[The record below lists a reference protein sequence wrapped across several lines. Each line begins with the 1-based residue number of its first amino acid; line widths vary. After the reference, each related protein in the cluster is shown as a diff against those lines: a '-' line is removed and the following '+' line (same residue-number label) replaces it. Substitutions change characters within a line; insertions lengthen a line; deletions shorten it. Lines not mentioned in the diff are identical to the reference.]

1 MKIDSNQLPEL
12 IRLQQLLVEATRLD
26 TRIRQ
31 LQTGESAEAIR
42 VVLLEQSA
50 KASQMLA
57 DHEEVERDVRRA
69 EADLELVEN
78 RISKDKQRLA
88 VSSDSKV
95 ITGIQHEL
103 ESLAKRQG
111 ELEEAQLILMESID
125 QSNLEQEAIQL
136 ERMRLQAELSAAT
149 ESAALDIANLSTEL
163 STVNGEM
170 AEIRKAVSA
179 ELVELFDKIRVRGT
193 AVGKLKDSTCGAC
206 NMNLTSTA
214 VGQLSAVPND
224 ELARCPECSAIL
236 VI

>member
-12 IRLQQLLVEATRLD
+12 IRLQQLLVEATKLD

-57 DHEEVERDVRRA
+57 NHEEVERDVRRA

-136 ERMRLQAELSAAT
+136 ERKRLQAELSAAT

-236 VI
+236 VR

>member
-12 IRLQQLLVEATRLD
+12 IRLQQLLVEATKLD

-57 DHEEVERDVRRA
+57 DHKEVERDVRRA

-95 ITGIQHEL
+95 IAGIQHEL

-136 ERMRLQAELSAAT
+136 ERKRLQAELSAAT

-236 VI
+236 VR

>member
-12 IRLQQLLVEATRLD
+12 IRLQQLLVEATKLD

-42 VVLLEQSA
+42 VVLLGQSA

-136 ERMRLQAELSAAT
+136 ERKRLQAELSAAT

-236 VI
+236 VR

>member
-1 MKIDSNQLPEL
+1 M
-12 IRLQQLLVEATRLD
+12 
-26 TRIRQ
+26 
-31 LQTGESAEAIR
+31 R
-42 VVLLEQSA
+42 VF
-50 KASQMLA
+50 
-57 DHEEVERDVRRA
+57 
-69 EADLELVEN
+69 
-78 RISKDKQRLA
+78 
-88 VSSDSKV
+88 
-95 ITGIQHEL
+95 TGIQHEL

-136 ERMRLQAELSAAT
+136 ERKRLQAELSAAT

-236 VI
+236 VR

>member
-12 IRLQQLLVEATRLD
+12 IRLQQLLAEASKLD

-136 ERMRLQAELSAAT
+136 ERKRLQAELSAAT
-149 ESAALDIANLSTEL
+149 ESVALDIANLSTEL

-206 NMNLTSTA
+206 NMNLTSSA

-224 ELARCPECSAIL
+224 ELAKCPECSAIL
-236 VI
+236 VR

>member
-12 IRLQQLLVEATRLD
+12 IRLQQLLVEATKLD

-136 ERMRLQAELSAAT
+136 ERKRLQAELSAAT

-193 AVGKLKDSTCGAC
+193 AVGKLEDSTCGAC

>member
-12 IRLQQLLVEATRLD
+12 IRLQQLLVEATKLD

-136 ERMRLQAELSAAT
+136 ERKRLQAELSAAT

>member
-12 IRLQQLLVEATRLD
+12 IRLQQLLVEATKLD

-42 VVLLEQSA
+42 VVLLGQSA

-136 ERMRLQAELSAAT
+136 ERKRLQAELSAAT

-163 STVNGEM
+163 SKVNGEM
-170 AEIRKAVSA
+170 AEIRRAVSA

-214 VGQLSAVPND
+214 VGQLCAVPND

-236 VI
+236 VR

>member
-12 IRLQQLLVEATRLD
+12 IRLQQLLVEATKLD

>member
-12 IRLQQLLVEATRLD
+12 IRLQQLLVEATKLD

-95 ITGIQHEL
+95 ITGIQHEP

-136 ERMRLQAELSAAT
+136 ERKRLQAELSAAT

-236 VI
+236 VR

>member
-12 IRLQQLLVEATRLD
+12 IRLQQLLVEATKLD

-57 DHEEVERDVRRA
+57 DHEEVQRDVRRA

-136 ERMRLQAELSAAT
+136 ERKRLQAELSAAT

-236 VI
+236 VR

>member
-12 IRLQQLLVEATRLD
+12 IRLQQLLVEATKLD

-42 VVLLEQSA
+42 VVLLGQSA

-136 ERMRLQAELSAAT
+136 ERKRLQAELSAAT

-163 STVNGEM
+163 SKVNGEM
-170 AEIRKAVSA
+170 AEIRRAVSA

-236 VI
+236 VR

>member
-12 IRLQQLLVEATRLD
+12 IRLQQLLVEATKLD

-136 ERMRLQAELSAAT
+136 ERKRLQAELSAAT

-236 VI
+236 VR

>member
-12 IRLQQLLVEATRLD
+12 IRLQQLLAEASKLD

-136 ERMRLQAELSAAT
+136 ERKRLQAELSAAT
-149 ESAALDIANLSTEL
+149 ESVALDIANLSTEL

-224 ELARCPECSAIL
+224 ELAKCPECSAIL
-236 VI
+236 VR

>member
-136 ERMRLQAELSAAT
+136 ERKRLQAELSAAT

>member
-12 IRLQQLLVEATRLD
+12 IRLQQLLVEATKLD

-69 EADLELVEN
+69 EAELELVEN

-136 ERMRLQAELSAAT
+136 ERKRLQAELSAAT
-149 ESAALDIANLSTEL
+149 ESAALDIANLSTEF

>member
-12 IRLQQLLVEATRLD
+12 IRLQQLLVEATKLD

-57 DHEEVERDVRRA
+57 DHEEVQRDVRRA

-136 ERMRLQAELSAAT
+136 ERKRLQADLSAAT

-236 VI
+236 VR

>member
-12 IRLQQLLVEATRLD
+12 IRLQQLLVEATKLD

-50 KASQMLA
+50 RASQMLA

-136 ERMRLQAELSAAT
+136 ERKRLQAELSAAT

-236 VI
+236 VR

>member
-12 IRLQQLLVEATRLD
+12 IRLQQLLVEATKLD

-136 ERMRLQAELSAAT
+136 ERKRLQAELSAAT

-163 STVNGEM
+163 SKVNGEM
-170 AEIRKAVSA
+170 AEIRRAVSA

-236 VI
+236 VR

>member
-12 IRLQQLLVEATRLD
+12 IRIQQLLVEATKLD

-136 ERMRLQAELSAAT
+136 ERKRLQAELSAAT

-236 VI
+236 VR

>member
-12 IRLQQLLVEATRLD
+12 IRLQQLLVEATKLD

-42 VVLLEQSA
+42 VVLLGQSA

-136 ERMRLQAELSAAT
+136 ERKRLQAELSAAT

-224 ELARCPECSAIL
+224 ELARCPECSAIP
-236 VI
+236 VR

>member
-12 IRLQQLLVEATRLD
+12 IRLQHLLVEATKLD

-136 ERMRLQAELSAAT
+136 ERKRLQAELSAAT

-214 VGQLSAVPND
+214 IGQLSAVPND

-236 VI
+236 VR

>member
-136 ERMRLQAELSAAT
+136 ERKRLQAELSAAT

-236 VI
+236 VR

>member
-1 MKIDSNQLPEL
+1 M
-12 IRLQQLLVEATRLD
+12 
-26 TRIRQ
+26 
-31 LQTGESAEAIR
+31 
-42 VVLLEQSA
+42 VLLEQSA

-136 ERMRLQAELSAAT
+136 ERKRLQAELSAAT

-236 VI
+236 VR